1 MTPQGRRIGP
11 YTLIRTLGQGG
22 MGTVYLAYDAGFA
35 TVALKVLHPEL
46 AGRQDFRR
54 RFDREAEAAR
64 RVARF
69 CTAPVLDAG
78 FDGGTAYLVT
88 EYVDGPDLSAV
99 IDAQGP
105 MTGAN
110 LEALAVGVATA
121 LAAIHQ
127 AGVVHRDL
135 KPANILL
142 SAVGPRVIDFG
153 IAQLA
158 DPDATR
164 SATVSGTPAYM
175 APEQASGLPTTP
187 ASDVFAWGGVIA
199 YAGTGRPPFGTG
211 AVPEVLYR
219 VVHHVPA
226 LDGLDERLRPL
237 VEQALH
243 KDPAR
248 RPTAQELLDRLLGR
262 PSATVATG
270 TQVVSDSWTPPPG
283 APLTPRPRRLLAP
296 VTAAV
301 LAAVLAAAVTLASTL
316 AIWRPWTSPPS
327 GTAAVTTRTVTA
339 PATPPASGGPSQAAV
354 TPSRTPTGVV
364 TPGADG
370 AELSFTHTNAWNE
383 KVRARVRIDSLRRQG
398 ADVKLEWT
406 VTNDGAGEFISLYQF
421 HTMRHLGNTD
431 ASSIALVARDEPL
444 PWKPM
449 AQDGKCACTSW
460 GAGDNIAAGESMRF
474 FAVFRG
480 VPETVQTVDVDLLRL
495 GVLRNVLIT
504 AR

>member
-22 MGTVYLAYDAGFA
+22 MGTVYLAYDAGFT
-35 TVALKVLHPEL
+35 TVALKVLHAEL
-46 AGRQDFRR
+46 AGREDFRR

-88 EYVDGPDLSAV
+88 EYVDGPDLSSV

-135 KPANILL
+135 KPSNILL

-164 SATVSGTPAYM
+164 SATISGTPAYM
-175 APEQASGLPTTP
+175 APEQAGGLPTTP

-219 VVHHVPA
+219 VVHHVPT

-248 RPTAQELLDRLLGR
+248 RPTVQELLDRLLGR
-262 PSATVATG
+262 PSATVATA
-270 TQVVSDSWTPPPG
+270 TQMVSDSWSPPPG
-283 APLTPRPRRLLAP
+283 APPAPRPRRLLAP
-296 VTAAV
+296 VAA
-301 LAAVLAAAVTLASTL
+301 AALAAAVTLASTL

-327 GTAAVTTRTVTA
+327 GTTRTITA

-354 TPSRTPTGVV
+354 TPGQTPTGVV
-364 TPGADG
+364 TPGAGG

-406 VTNDGAGEFISLYQF
+406 VTNDAGAESISLYQF
-421 HTMRHLGNTD
+421 HTTRFLGDTN
-431 ASSIALVARDEPL
+431 ASSIQLVARDEPL

-449 AQDGKCACTSW
+449 AQDGTCACTSW
-460 GAGDNIAAGESMRF
+460 GAGDTIAAGESMRF
-474 FAVFRG
+474 FAVFRR
-480 VPETVQTVDVDLLRL
+480 VPETVRTVDVDLLRV

-504 AR
+504 AK